1 MKRRFVVLDRDGT
14 LVEERNYLSDPDEL
28 VLLPGAAGALRSLAR
43 AGLGLVVVTNQSA
56 VGRGYFDRARLEE
69 IHGRL
74 KEMLAAEG
82 ASLDGIYSCPHV
94 PEERCACRKP
104 ETALLETAAREH
116 GFEASGSF
124 VVGDQACDVELGKRV
139 GATTILVRTGY
150 GAEVAR
156 ASAPAPDHVAADLA
170 EAARRILLIVSLES
184 ETAPADLAREET

>member
-1 MKRRFVVLDRDGT
+1 MTRRFVVLDRDGT
-14 LVEERNYLSDPDEL
+14 LVEERHYLSDPEDL
-28 VLLPGAAGALRSLAR
+28 VLLPGAARALRSLAR

-74 KEMLAAEG
+74 KELLAAEG

-104 ETALLETAAREH
+104 ETGLLETAAREH
-116 GFEASGSF
+116 GFEVAESF
-124 VVGDQACDVELGKRV
+124 VVGDQACDVELGRRV
-139 GATTILVRTGY
+139 GARTILVRTGY

-156 ASAPAPDHVAADLA
+156 AGGPLPDYVAADLT
-170 EAARRILLIVSLES
+170 EAARRILQIVSSES
-184 ETAPADLAREET
+184 ETASADLAREET